1 MTEYVVIRLGAEDQP
16 VQWVLAD
23 SNGTRRSGPSTGSLE
38 DAAGEAVGRTVI
50 VLVPAT
56 EVLTTTVHMPVRSA
70 SKIRTALPYALEE
83 NLANDIS
90 DLHFASGRRQE
101 NGRLPVAVTAH
112 EKMSGWLERLRAV
125 GLTPAQLLPENY
137 GLGKIPGTMSVL
149 IDDNTVMFNDGADI
163 EFVMQ
168 DVKPSDVLIAAGRL
182 GEQENDNDNDNDK
195 HTGHLIA
202 FCTPEQDEQLS
213 HDWIT
218 LRHELQ
224 SVDVNILPDGVLPKL
239 AVTIAAG
246 HGVNLLQGQYGEK
259 SEYSSYFK
267 PWKTAAILL
276 LILVMTGLTSKGV
289 DYYRLLEEESALRE
303 QFNAEYQILRP
314 NDTRE
319 ILDPINTVASLRRGM
334 GASTTPQL
342 FLPSLRELGA
352 AMAANSAA
360 QIEGISYRAGVVDVR
375 LTSPDVATLDS
386 IQKAVSA
393 SGQFRAS
400 IQSTNQVGDKI
411 DGRIQIRESGS

>member
-1 MTEYVVIRLGAEDQP
+1 MTEYVVIRLGAADQP

-23 SNGTRRSGPSTGSLE
+23 SDGTRRSGSSTGSLE
-38 DAAGEAVGRTVI
+38 DAAGEAGGRTVI

-90 DLHFASGRRQE
+90 DLHFASGRRRE
-101 NGRLPVAVTAH
+101 NGRLPVAITAH
-112 EKMSGWLERLRAV
+112 EKMAGWLERLRAA
-125 GLTPAQLLPENY
+125 GLTPAQLVPDNY
-137 GLGKIPGTMSVL
+137 GLGIIPGTMSVL

-168 DVKPSDVLIAAGRL
+168 DVKPGDVLVAAGKL
-182 GEQENDNDNDNDK
+182 GEQENDDDRN
-195 HTGHLIA
+195 TGHLIV
-202 FCTPEQDEQLS
+202 FCTPEQDEKLS
-213 HDWIT
+213 HDWIA
-218 LRHELQ
+218 LRQELQ
-224 SVDVNILPDGVLPKL
+224 SVDINILPDGVLPKL

-276 LILVMTGLTSKGV
+276 LGLMMMGLTSKGV

-303 QFNAEYQILRP
+303 QFNTAYRSLRP

-319 ILDPINTVASLRRGM
+319 VLDPLNTVASLRRGM
-334 GASTTPQL
+334 GTSTTPQL

-352 AMAANSAA
+352 AIAANSAA

-375 LTSPDVATLDS
+375 LTSPDVATLDN

-393 SGQFRAS
+393 SGQFRAA

-411 DGRIQIRESGS
+411 DGRIQIRESGL